1 MEMGFSTLLDN
12 RVEYGTVLYR
22 LSMVVVN
29 GVESGAGR
37 GGDREPATTGL
48 LATPNSRGSSPGVV
62 WFPPSRTFG
71 KSLPQACGSCSVA
84 HLMQL
89 THINR

>member
-1 MEMGFSTLLDN
+1 MGFNTLLNN

-37 GGDREPATTGL
+37 GGDREPATAYWPHPTHG
-48 LATPNSRGSSPGVV
+48 A
-62 WFPPSRTFG
+62 
-71 KSLPQACGSCSVA
+71 A
-84 HLMQL
+84 HPV
-89 THINR
+89 

>member
-37 GGDREPATTGL
+37 GGDREPATAYWPHPTHG
-48 LATPNSRGSSPGVV
+48 A
-62 WFPPSRTFG
+62 
-71 KSLPQACGSCSVA
+71 A
-84 HLMQL
+84 HPV
-89 THINR
+89 

>member
-1 MEMGFSTLLDN
+1 MGFSTLLDN

-37 GGDREPATTGL
+37 GGGPEPATTAYWPHPTHG
-48 LATPNSRGSSPGVV
+48 A
-62 WFPPSRTFG
+62 
-71 KSLPQACGSCSVA
+71 A
-84 HLMQL
+84 HPV
-89 THINR
+89 

>member
-1 MEMGFSTLLDN
+1 MEMGFSTLLDA

-37 GGDREPATTGL
+37 GGSRAGYWPTGH
-48 LATPNSRGSSPGVV
+48 T
-62 WFPPSRTFG
+62 
-71 KSLPQACGSCSVA
+71 
-84 HLMQL
+84 QL
-89 THINR
+89 TGQLTRCSLVP

>member
-1 MEMGFSTLLDN
+1 MGFSTLLDN

-37 GGDREPATTGL
+37 GGIKSRLLPTGH
-48 LATPNSRGSSPGVV
+48 T
-62 WFPPSRTFG
+62 
-71 KSLPQACGSCSVA
+71 
-84 HLMQL
+84 QL
-89 THINR
+89 TGQLTRCSLVPSLADFW

>member
-1 MEMGFSTLLDN
+1 MGFSTLFDN
-12 RVEYGTVLYR
+12 RVEYCTVLYR

-37 GGDREPATTGL
+37 GGDREPATGL

-62 WFPPSRTFG
+62 WFPDWRTFG

-84 HLMQL
+84 HPMQL
-89 THINR
+89 TQINR

>member
-37 GGDREPATTGL
+37 GGDREPATGL

-62 WFPPSRTFG
+62 WFPD
-71 KSLPQACGSCSVA
+71 CGLLVSHFHKHVVRAAWLTRCS
-84 HLMQL
+84 
-89 THINR
+89 

>member
-22 LSMVVVN
+22 LSMVLVN

-37 GGDREPATTGL
+37 GGIESRL
-48 LATPNSRGSSPGVV
+48 LAYWPHPTHG
-62 WFPPSRTFG
+62 
-71 KSLPQACGSCSVA
+71 AA
-84 HLMQL
+84 HPV
-89 THINR
+89 

>member
-22 LSMVVVN
+22 LSMVVAN

-62 WFPPSRTFG
+62 WFPD
-71 KSLPQACGSCSVA
+71 CGLLVSHFHKHVVRAVWLTQCS
-84 HLMQL
+84 
-89 THINR
+89 

>member
-1 MEMGFSTLLDN
+1 MGFSTLLDN

-37 GGDREPATTGL
+37 GGIESRL
-48 LATPNSRGSSPGVV
+48 LLVYWPHPTHGA
-62 WFPPSRTFG
+62 
-71 KSLPQACGSCSVA
+71 A
-84 HLMQL
+84 HPV
-89 THINR
+89 

>member
-1 MEMGFSTLLDN
+1 MEFSTLLDN

-22 LSMVVVN
+22 LSMVVAN

-62 WFPPSRTFG
+62 WFPPGLLVSHFHKHVVRAAWLTR
-71 KSLPQACGSCSVA
+71 CS
-84 HLMQL
+84 
-89 THINR
+89 

>member
-22 LSMVVVN
+22 LSMVVAN

-37 GGDREPATTGL
+37 GGIESRLL
-48 LATPNSRGSSPGVV
+48 LAYWPHPTHG
-62 WFPPSRTFG
+62 
-71 KSLPQACGSCSVA
+71 AA
-84 HLMQL
+84 HPV
-89 THINR
+89 

>member
-12 RVEYGTVLYR
+12 RVKYSTVLYR
-22 LSMVVVN
+22 LSMVVAN

-37 GGDREPATTGL
+37 GGGREPATTGL

-62 WFPPSRTFG
+62 WFPPGLLVSHFHKHVVRAAWLT
-71 KSLPQACGSCSVA
+71 QCS
-84 HLMQL
+84 
-89 THINR
+89 